1 MEYAMKK
8 HSTPN
13 IPALIIPALCTLII
27 SGCSN
32 SLQNTGPSDTLLT
45 NEALM
50 PEPNAPVQ
58 INLTPGTLS
67 VSTWESLGGCTRT
80 TPVGIWTDE
89 ANFMVAAKG
98 CDGKLWTK
106 RWNNDLWSNWTT
118 HNTCLN
124 SSPNITVHPNSKQ
137 LVMSYVDCQG
147 TIQLQSSNDAGET
160 WQTKASRRFANT
172 SDAVTTVWETPTQLN
187 VYFVTNTGEIQ
198 YVNADTLAN
207 GTPNILSGTTP
218 DPKNPAKK
226 KGKPS
231 NACGQ
236 GAIAATSNMA
246 GRTDIV
252 YLGCKNTVSV
262 ATATNGA
269 WEFFLPDV
277 PANKKADPA
286 AKHIDAVWNTT
297 FPPTLEVFFQGPK
310 KKLYQTTLANGLWS
324 DPSTDP
330 DPTPI
335 TGGIA
340 TTNLNIAG
348 EMTMLTNASDGQV
361 YIKFLIHTNPSAGIT
376 Q

>member
-1 MEYAMKK
+1 MEHAMKK
-8 HSTPN
+8 IHTL
-13 IPALIIPALCTLII
+13 AIPALCALII
-27 SGCSN
+27 SGCSSN
-32 SLQNTGPSDTLLT
+32 LQDTGSSNTLPS

-50 PEPNAPVQ
+50 PEPNTPVQ
-58 INLTPGTLS
+58 LNLTPGTLA
-67 VSTWESLGGCTRT
+67 VSNWESLGGCTST

-106 RWNNDLWSNWTT
+106 GWNNGVWTNWTPR
-118 HNTCLN
+118 NVCLN
-124 SSPNITVHPNSKQ
+124 SSPNISVHPNTKQ
-137 LVMSYVDCQG
+137 LMMSYIDCQS
-147 TIQLQSSNDAGET
+147 TIQLQSSNDAGGT
-160 WQTKASRRFANT
+160 WQTRASRRFANT
-172 SDAVTTVWETPTQLN
+172 SDAVTTVWETPTQLG
-187 VYFVTNTGEIQ
+187 VYFVANTGEIN
-198 YVNADTLAN
+198 YLNADTLAT
-207 GTPNILSGTTP
+207 GTPEILIGTTP

-231 NACGQ
+231 HACGQ
-236 GAIAATSNMA
+236 GAIAATSDLA
-246 GRTDIV
+246 GRIDVV

-262 ATATNGA
+262 ATAINGA

-286 AKHIDAVWNTT
+286 AKHIDAVWNTA
-297 FPPTLEVFFQGPK
+297 FPPRLEVFFQGPK
-310 KKLYQTTLANGLWS
+310 KKLYQTTLADGLWS

-348 EMTMLTNASDGQV
+348 EMTMLTNGNDGQV
-361 YIKFLIHTNPSAGIT
+361 YIKFLIHTDPGAVIR